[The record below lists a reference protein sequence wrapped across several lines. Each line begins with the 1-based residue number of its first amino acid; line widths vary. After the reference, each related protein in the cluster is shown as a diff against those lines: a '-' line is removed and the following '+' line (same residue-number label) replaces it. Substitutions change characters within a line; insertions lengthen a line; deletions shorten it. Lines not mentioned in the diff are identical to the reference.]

1 MSILYTIT
9 ASLFTVIFI
18 LAIFT
23 SFIEDELT
31 KGIVGAV
38 AGAVV
43 AICLFGL
50 YDSQFGEQT
59 GNVSKGEYYAMQCQ
73 LIETNIDNGLF
84 QPNTNKLKCG
94 DVIENVTVDE
104 YQEAIQAYKGNGD

>member
-1 MSILYTIT
+1 MVMSMMNAIT
-9 ASLFTVIFI
+9 VSVFTVIFI
-18 LAIFT
+18 IAIFT
-23 SFIEDELT
+23 ALKEEEFA
-31 KGIVGAV
+31 KAV

-43 AICLFGL
+43 ALCLFGL
-50 YDSQFGEQT
+50 YFSLFGEQA

>member
-1 MSILYTIT
+1 MSMLNTIT
-9 ASLFTVIFI
+9 VFLFVVIF
-18 LAIFT
+18 LVAIFT
-23 SFIEDELT
+23 LLKEEEFA
-31 KGIVGAV
+31 KAV

-43 AICLFGL
+43 ALCLFGL
-50 YDSQFGEQT
+50 YYSLFGEQT
-59 GNVSKGEYYAMQCQ
+59 GNVSKGEYYATQCQ

-104 YQEAIQAYKGNGD
+104 YQQAIQAYQGSGN